1 MLDILLIIVANT
13 IRCADYLR
21 RINMRLIIYI
31 LLLGLII
38 LTGAQFF
45 KDYGKAQPQKSFNQA
60 QEIIQQQQDLLNL
73 DASALE

>member
-1 MLDILLIIVANT
+1 
-13 IRCADYLR
+13 
-21 RINMRLIIYI
+21 MRLIIYI